1 VKVQSYGR
9 RLFDTHRPVLRDNFH
24 EPERGFPGIYML
36 LDVMN
41 CEKADLMTVA
51 ELNELV
57 RHKVK
62 QREEGCN
69 VTGCCLLTLL

>member
-1 VKVQSYGR
+1 
-9 RLFDTHRPVLRDNFH
+9 
-24 EPERGFPGIYML
+24 ML